1 MEYWS
6 YPEFSK
12 SIESDRVRVDCGFD
26 ACPLFVQKIWHV
38 ANERGGGFDTPLE
51 SWKWFAYLR
60 MHLIIRAQGGWQKFL
75 LVRNTKWQNRFLE
88 EEWKQAFGLREL
100 NSRSTSN
107 HSAFHAAQPLLLSWL
122 FSWLLSR
129 PSLLTRL
136 RSPTE
141 PLLPSSPFSES
152 CLSQL
157 RLWDDWTLVLSCSWD
172 VVFDWST
179 FTVASD
185 SGDNSLVNSSK
196 R

>member
-100 NSRSTSN
+100 NSRSQAITQRSMPHNPSSCPGSLLGYWAVLLFWHAYGRLLN
-107 HSAFHAAQPLLLSWL
+107 HFFLRASLSHAFLSYVSETTEHLFYLVLGMSSLTGRPLLLL
-122 FSWLLSR
+122 QILE
-129 PSLLTRL
+129 T
-136 RSPTE
+136 
-141 PLLPSSPFSES
+141 
-152 CLSQL
+152 
-157 RLWDDWTLVLSCSWD
+157 TL
-172 VVFDWST
+172 
-179 FTVASD
+179 
-185 SGDNSLVNSSK
+185 
-196 R
+196 